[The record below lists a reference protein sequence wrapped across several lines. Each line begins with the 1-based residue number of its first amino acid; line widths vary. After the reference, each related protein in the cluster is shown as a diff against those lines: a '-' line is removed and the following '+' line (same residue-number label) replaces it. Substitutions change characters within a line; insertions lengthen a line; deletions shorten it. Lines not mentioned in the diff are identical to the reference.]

1 MRSEAE
7 QQIESCPFC
16 GEAVRIEPATTG
28 GWAILHSSIFA
39 DCVLHLPIV
48 ITGVGKM
55 DAIDMWNRRARV
67 DEHAGA

>member
-7 QQIESCPFC
+7 QQIEHCPFC

-55 DAIDMWNRRARV
+55 DAIDMWNRRASHET
-67 DEHAGA
+67 D